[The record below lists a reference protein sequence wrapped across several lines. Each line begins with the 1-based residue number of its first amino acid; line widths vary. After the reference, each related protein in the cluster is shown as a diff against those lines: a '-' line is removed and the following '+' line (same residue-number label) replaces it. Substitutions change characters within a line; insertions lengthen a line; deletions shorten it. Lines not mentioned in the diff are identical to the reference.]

1 MRTFIFAKCLEK
13 LKFESLD
20 ASISLVSSE
29 ELEFLNCPNEGI
41 WINKPTNLNCGRG
54 IQIITNIKRF
64 KDDFKALKKCGNEP
78 KPRSQ
83 KEKFALKQKDENSK
97 NTAMRSRSIGY
108 PIKKEV
114 EKENRKPAP
123 VDDIKQVKEEEK
135 KVTQGPH
142 EKYEIIRK
150 SIIQRYI
157 EKPFLLENRKFD
169 IRFLPF

>member
-1 MRTFIFAKCLEK
+1 
-13 LKFESLD
+13 
-20 ASISLVSSE
+20 
-29 ELEFLNCPNEGI
+29 
-41 WINKPTNLNCGRG
+41 
-54 IQIITNIKRF
+54 
-64 KDDFKALKKCGNEP
+64 
-78 KPRSQ
+78 
-83 KEKFALKQKDENSK
+83 
-97 NTAMRSRSIGY
+97 MRSRSIGY